1 MKGHREMMCL
11 VHGFSLNI
19 LKMNKHC
26 PCRGMYMY
34 VSARVSQHLFPDGVY
49 WVAALRTPGKTA
61 CAGKT
66 EVRLALTPVFLSLF

>member
-1 MKGHREMMCL
+1 
-11 VHGFSLNI
+11 
-19 LKMNKHC
+19 
-26 PCRGMYMY
+26 MY